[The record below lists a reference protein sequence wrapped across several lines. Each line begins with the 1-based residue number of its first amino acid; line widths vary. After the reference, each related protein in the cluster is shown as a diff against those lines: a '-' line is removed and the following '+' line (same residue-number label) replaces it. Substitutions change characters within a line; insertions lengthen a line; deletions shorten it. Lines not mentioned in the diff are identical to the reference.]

1 MKKKK
6 KLKNVKQFK
15 KKTKITIFVA
25 EVLVALILLA
35 IAAFMI
41 IPNSKVK
48 FLKAFMNCNA
58 GRSLVSCIGKEDY
71 VNNILNKD
79 FDRDKVNMN
88 EGIKKKEGYTNIV
101 LFGIDSGT
109 VTTDMRGNTFDSA
122 NSDVMIIVSINNKT
136 SEIRMASIYRDTLLQ
151 MPLLDGDTEVE
162 YRKANFAYRAGGA
175 KNSIDMLNMNFD
187 LDITDYAVVNFN
199 GIATIIDSLGGIDVN
214 ITEKEREYINGY
226 LTETRLVTG
235 MDAPDV
241 TTSGMV
247 HLNGLQATAFCRI
260 RYTTFYDEQGNAYH
274 DDFGRTARQRFVL
287 NQLLIKAKSAGATQL
302 VDIANTV
309 LKNST
314 ASGEKIIETSL
325 PWDEVLDLI
334 PVAVE
339 ASLTESSGFPSRD
352 FYGTT
357 AKGQDYYGSL
367 IPKDLEHTAI
377 ELHKFLYDDD
387 NYKPTATLKSIS
399 EAISNETGIIYE
411 EPETE
416 EATDA
421 STDITE

>member
-1 MKKKK
+1 MKNKK
-6 KLKNVKQFK
+6 KLKNIKQFK
-15 KKTKITIFVA
+15 KKTKVTIFVA
-25 EVLVALILLA
+25 EVLVALILL
-35 IAAFMI
+35 IVAAFMI

-48 FLKAFMNCNA
+48 FLKAFMNCSA
-58 GRSLVSCIGKEDY
+58 GRALVSCVGQEDY

-79 FDRDKVNMN
+79 FDRDKVNIN
-88 EGIKKKEGYTNIV
+88 KGVKKKKGYTNIV

-109 VTTDMRGNTFDSA
+109 ETTDLRTNTFESA
-122 NSDVMIIVSINNKT
+122 NSDVMIIVSINNET
-136 SEIRMASIYRDTLLQ
+136 SEIKMASIYRDTLLQ
-151 MPLLDGDTEVE
+151 MPLLDGDTEIE
-162 YRKANFAYRAGGA
+162 YRKANFAYRVGGP

-214 ITEKEREYINGY
+214 ITPDEATWINNY

-235 MDAPDV
+235 MDSPNI
-241 TTSGMV
+241 TTSGLV
-247 HLNGLQATAFCRI
+247 HLDGLQATAYCRI

-309 LKNST
+309 LENTT
-314 ASGEKIIETSL
+314 ASGEKIFETSL
-325 PWDEVLDLI
+325 PWEEVLDLI

-339 ASLTESSGFPSRD
+339 ANLTESSGFPSKD
-352 FYGTT
+352 FYGS
-357 AKGQDYYGSL
+357 KGRGEDYFGSL

-377 ELHKFLYDDD
+377 ELHKFLYGDDK
-387 NYKPTATLKSIS
+387 YKPTATLKSIS

-416 EATDA
+416 ASSEVPSEAT
-421 STDITE
+421 E